1 MYGLPIPSP
10 PETGRY
16 AMRATVSP
24 TPIRSD
30 DGNDLQLIAD
40 RMMGAEVRVKL
51 IDGREFVVGRVDG
64 TWVGGAG

>member
-1 MYGLPIPSP
+1 MYGIPTP
-10 PETGRY
+10 PPPTGRY
-16 AMRATVSP
+16 AMSASVTP

-51 IDGREFVVGRVDG
+51 VDGREFVVGRVDG
-64 TWVGGAG
+64 TWVGGVEK